1 MSARRCADNLL
12 HAAVMDTAGAD
23 PARAWP
29 LPVLRLSIEE
39 VVEAL
44 AGVFGADRRGLV
56 RYAPQASVEAVYG
69 SFPRLDD
76 SASRALGLRDDGSAD
91 AMIRLALDDEPAKL
105 PAAA

>member
-12 HAAVMDTAGAD
+12 HAAVMDTADAD

-29 LPVLRLSIEE
+29 LPVLRLSIEA

-44 AGVFGADRRGLV
+44 AGVYGADRRGLV

-91 AMIRLALDDEPAKL
+91 AMIRRALDDEPAKL

>member
-44 AGVFGADRRGLV
+44 NKRNSEH
-56 RYAPQASVEAVYG
+56 QARCDSMREELLSYLTD
-69 SFPRLDD
+69 FLRILD
-76 SASRALGLRDDGSAD
+76 
-91 AMIRLALDDEPAKL
+91 
-105 PAAA
+105 